1 MRRRVSVLPLLLLL
15 AAMASPALG
24 SSRSVESL
32 RVVVTIAWLHDQDAP
47 QSAPVD
53 QTPRR
58 LSGAASPSLVLRAL
72 DSRARSTALLRARF
86 QRPPPRLLAL

>member
-1 MRRRVSVLPLLLLL
+1 MRRRVSTLPLLLLL

-32 RVVVTIAWLHDQDAP
+32 RGVVAIAWLNDQDAP
-47 QSAPVD
+47 QSTPVD

-58 LSGAASPSLVLRAL
+58 LSGAASSSLVL
-72 DSRARSTALLRARF
+72 
-86 QRPPPRLLAL
+86 LAL